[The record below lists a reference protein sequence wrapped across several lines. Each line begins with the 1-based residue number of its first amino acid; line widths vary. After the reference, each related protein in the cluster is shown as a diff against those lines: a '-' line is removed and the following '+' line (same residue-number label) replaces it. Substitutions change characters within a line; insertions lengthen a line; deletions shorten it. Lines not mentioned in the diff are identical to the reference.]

1 MFIELWLG
9 FSKFS
14 KRKQHAEI
22 KIEDEIAKALEEKWY
37 VYGPDKKEEVHKYI
51 SERWVHF
58 LNL

>member
-1 MFIELWLG
+1 LG

-51 SERWVHF
+51 SER
-58 LNL
+58 